1 MTDLAPP
8 AAGGPSP
15 FAPGGMPATT
25 IDRRLAFAAVSIL
38 GAAAYAAV
46 TAVPTA
52 LVANPL
58 FQRMTAP
65 TVWSWVFWIVP
76 AVLFGPLLASYAVP
90 LRRAA
95 CSVEGRTMGA
105 GLLGYLAV
113 GCPIC
118 NKVVVAL
125 LGVGGA
131 LTYFQPIQPLLGGLS
146 VALLAWGLKLRLFP
160 AHGAAL
166 GGAS

>member
-1 MTDLAPP
+1 MTDPAPHEAGAGLTAAAPP
-8 AAGGPSP
+8 P
-15 FAPGGMPATT
+15 T
-25 IDRRLAFAAVSIL
+25 IRRRVAFAAVSVA
-38 GAAAYAAV
+38 GAAAYAAAI
-46 TAVPTA
+46 AVPTA

-65 TVWSWVFWIVP
+65 TVWSWVFWVVP

-95 CSVEGRTMGA
+95 CPVEGRTMGA

-131 LTYFQPIQPLLGGLS
+131 LTYFQPIQPLLGAAS
-146 VALLAWGLKLRLFP
+146 VVLLAWGLKLRLVP
-160 AHGAAL
+160 PRGAAP
-166 GGAS
+166 AAAT